1 MRKDL
6 KWDSRGAKD
15 VERRTL
21 PFALH
26 EMRLSSVKSRCFFC
40 RRSLLAPTKEKEL
53 SEKRRKYKIYDDTQ
67 CTSVTKI
74 EQTGQRYAYLVGA

>member
-15 VERRTL
+15 VEIRTL

-26 EMRLSSVKSRCFFC
+26 EMRLSSVKSRCFFYKNN
-40 RRSLLAPTKEKEL
+40 SLVHWVMGEWGGWGRLE
-53 SEKRRKYKIYDDTQ
+53 
-67 CTSVTKI
+67 
-74 EQTGQRYAYLVGA
+74 G

>member
-15 VERRTL
+15 VEIRTL

-40 RRSLLAPTKEKEL
+40 KHNSLVHWVMGEWGGWGRLE
-53 SEKRRKYKIYDDTQ
+53 
-67 CTSVTKI
+67 
-74 EQTGQRYAYLVGA
+74 G